1 MIKLDAATVA
11 QHSASFSKCIYKQHV
26 AFGKLSRCG
35 THKHTGCSPRGTS
48 TLPISATRSSPLWQ
62 PNACPKAV
70 GSTSRSDPTVP
81 RPVFRGALP
90 VSGPSHTPHH
100 QPVNPRSLQAL
111 PQASRPKPGLSS
123 MAFASRFRLVVTL
136 ISRADSLSSPASQPQ
151 STHPRQE
158 MSYIDLS
165 GSDSEA
171 QSA

>member
-1 MIKLDAATVA
+1 MIKLDAATVG
-11 QHSASFSKCIYKQHV
+11 QHSASFTKCIYKQHI
-26 AFGKLSRCG
+26 AFGRLPRCG

-62 PNACPKAV
+62 QNPCPKQLDRPPGA
-70 GSTSRSDPTVP
+70 TPPFRDPSFAELCL
-81 RPVFRGALP
+81 FRD
-90 VSGPSHTPHH
+90 HRTPHH

-111 PQASRPKPGLSS
+111 PQASRPKPGLST
-123 MAFASRFRLVVTL
+123 MAFASPFRLVVTQ

-151 STHPRQE
+151 STHFRE
-158 MSYIDLS
+158 EISYIDLS